1 MSIHFFNYFAVRE
14 NKNFCPSLNKTIM
27 EQLKQNAYVKD
38 SLTRAIRK
46 MKVEKIEDR
55 KLLSVDDDFVNE
67 MMGV

>member
-1 MSIHFFNYFAVRE
+1 
-14 NKNFCPSLNKTIM
+14 M

-55 KLLSVDDDFVNE
+55 KLLSVDDDFINE